1 MGLAFYRSMYTKVY
15 YINTMDY
22 FSSIENDNIIYLK
35 QGVNLYLRNKKKKN
49 KFYEQSRTRISRR
62 KN

>member
-15 YINTMDY
+15 YINTMGH

-35 QGVNLYLRNKKKKN
+35 QGVNLYFRNKKKEN
-49 KFYEQSRTRISRR
+49 E
-62 KN
+62 